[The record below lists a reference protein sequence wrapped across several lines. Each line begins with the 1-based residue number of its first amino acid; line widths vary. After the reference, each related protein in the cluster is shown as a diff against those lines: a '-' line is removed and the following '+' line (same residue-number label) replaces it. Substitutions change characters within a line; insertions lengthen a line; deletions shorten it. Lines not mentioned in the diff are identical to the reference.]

1 MVVHCSCAGRWHSN
15 FLIPGTPQGQS
26 FSDFLLES
34 AIMGVILGKPVR
46 LFEACFPSLLLG
58 KFWWGLGD
66 EVRGMSFK
74 LKSMGSH
81 LIVTLICFLQGR
93 KIVDTDYGLIERKAV
108 FQGTSWLNKFF
119 SESSESSPLW
129 TQGPCWNLESIKPS
143 KGSSVDPASGSTPSD
158 LLESFLRDVRML
170 FKYF

>member
-46 LFEACFPSLLLG
+46 LFEACFSSLLLG
-58 KFWWGLGD
+58 KFLWGLGD

-74 LKSMGSH
+74 LKKYGIPLNSDPYMLPSRKKDCWYRLWTGWKK
-81 LIVTLICFLQGR
+81 GR
-93 KIVDTDYGLIERKAV
+93 IPGYQLIEQV
-108 FQGTSWLNKFF
+108 FFWEQ
-119 SESSESSPLW
+119 W
-129 TQGPCWNLESIKPS
+129 TIPTLDTGALLEFGVHQTIKREQR
-143 KGSSVDPASGSTPSD
+143 GSS
-158 LLESFLRDVRML
+158 LR
-170 FKYF
+170 KYS